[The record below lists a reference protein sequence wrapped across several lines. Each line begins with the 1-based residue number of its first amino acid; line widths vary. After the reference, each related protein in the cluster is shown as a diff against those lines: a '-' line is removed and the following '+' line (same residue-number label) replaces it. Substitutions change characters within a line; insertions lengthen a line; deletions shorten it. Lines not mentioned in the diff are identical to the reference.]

1 MSLAIILVKRFLAY
15 EQSTLIYY
23 MLNCSNC
30 LVCKNTLQC
39 KCGLARDDGHL
50 AGSYFIGCHINKLF
64 CDILTAQNCLLGE
77 YMTDKKSH
85 HIGTL
90 SPEMALLGLLYKEA
104 GHGYD
109 LHRTVNA
116 DLGQVWHLSQS
127 QAYAI
132 LKRLEAQGDI
142 SVEKIPQ
149 EKLPS
154 RQLLQMT
161 EQGRQNF
168 LDWLNAPSGGGT
180 RAIRMEF
187 ITRLY
192 FLKKYFPKKITKAFE
207 QQRAEADTHIQRL
220 EATLAEL
227 PAEQIYNRM
236 SLEMRLKQLKFAL
249 EWLDES
255 QKNFL

>member
-1 MSLAIILVKRFLAY
+1 
-15 EQSTLIYY
+15 
-23 MLNCSNC
+23 
-30 LVCKNTLQC
+30 
-39 KCGLARDDGHL
+39 
-50 AGSYFIGCHINKLF
+50 
-64 CDILTAQNCLLGE
+64 
-77 YMTDKKSH
+77 MTESKHSGN
-85 HIGTL
+85 I
-90 SPEMALLGLLYKEA
+90 SPEFALLGFLIS
-104 GHGYD
+104 GQSHGYD
-109 LHRTVNA
+109 LHQRFVTE
-116 DLGQVWHLSQS
+116 LGHVWHLSQS

-132 LKRLEAQGDI
+132 LKRLESQGDI

-149 EKLPS
+149 EKLPN

-168 LDWLNAPSGGGT
+168 LGWLNTPSGGGT

-255 QKNFL
+255 QKKF

>member
-1 MSLAIILVKRFLAY
+1 MI
-15 EQSTLIYY
+15 
-23 MLNCSNC
+23 
-30 LVCKNTLQC
+30 
-39 KCGLARDDGHL
+39 
-50 AGSYFIGCHINKLF
+50 
-64 CDILTAQNCLLGE
+64 
-77 YMTDKKSH
+77 DKKPH

-132 LKRLEAQGDI
+132 LKRLESHGDI

-161 EQGRQNF
+161 AQGRKNF
-168 LDWLNAPSGGGT
+168 LGWLDAPSGGST

-192 FLKKYFPKKITKAFE
+192 FLKRYFPKKIAKAFE

-220 EATLAEL
+220 ETTLAEL
-227 PAEQIYNRM
+227 PAGQIYNRM
-236 SLEMRLKQLKFAL
+236 SLEMRLKQLKFVL

-255 QKNFL
+255 QKYFK